1 MKLAAALV
9 IGFRTLC
16 AALAEA
22 GLINVSHW
30 YLVAAYNTFMLHYAP
45 FFNLI

>member
-1 MKLAAALV
+1 MKLAAALT
-9 IGFRTLC
+9 IGFRRLF
-16 AALAEA
+16 AALAGA